1 MKFEVI
7 CDTLLPKN
15 PISENKERNLMRFRF
30 YCMLTKLTNFN
41 GKIKKIKKLWL
52 KFMKK
57 GLKYRERRWYF
68 YQVKNLIIMTIK
80 GMETI

>member
-7 CDTLLPKN
+7 SDTLLPKT
-15 PISENKERNLMRFRF
+15 PVSENKERF
-30 YCMLTKLTNFN
+30 YYKTEPYEVPFLCMLTKLSNFY

-57 GLKYRERRWYF
+57 GLK
-68 YQVKNLIIMTIK
+68 
-80 GMETI
+80 